1 MLETGGFAL
10 TLMPLLLEDIM
21 ALSNWLG
28 GELLPA
34 SLMRKGIRLQSDLK
48 MIRALKGLFAA
59 QTADAGISAASG
71 LELASPVGSTVRILS
86 H

>member
-21 ALSNWLG
+21 ARSNWLG
-28 GELLPA
+28 RGAPTCVP
-34 SLMRKGIRLQSDLK
+34 MRKGIRLQSDLK

-59 QTADAGISAASG
+59 QTACGISAASG
-71 LELASPVGSTVRILS
+71 PELASAAGSTVRILS